1 MIWLAMVAAISI
13 VAIDMNVLRR
23 ASRHEIIVYTTLVV
37 LALGMSALVS
47 WHLWADVDLIG
58 PFDAMFRPLTN
69 WLYNIL

>member
-1 MIWLAMVAAISI
+1 MIWTALVAAISI
-13 VAIDMNVLRR
+13 AAIDFNSLRR
-23 ASRHEIIVYTTLVV
+23 ASRHEIAVYATLVV

-47 WHLWADVDLIG
+47 WHLWPNIHLIG